1 MSTTL
6 LNYHDVN
13 TIQLH
18 VGLYKPKRV
27 IKSKI
32 VKKQKTSTIYTT
44 TKFTIHPVVK
54 VIIHRVLKLH
64 AF

>member
-32 VKKQKTSTIYTT
+32 VKKKKQALFIQQQNLL
-44 TKFTIHPVVK
+44 FIQ
-54 VIIHRVLKLH
+54 
-64 AF
+64 